1 VNREAILV
9 IGMHRSGTSAVAGL
23 LARLGAVPPRTLM
36 RADAANAEGYWE
48 SAVFHE
54 FHERLLGSAGTRWD
68 AFRRCD
74 PEWFQSAAAASL
86 EDECRRLLH
95 AEFGDALRFVLK
107 DPRMCRFVPFWL
119 RVLER
124 ESTTPL
130 AVLVHRH
137 PLEVADSLGARDGLE
152 RSRSLLIWLRH
163 VLDAEFATRTIRRT
177 WVGYEDLLRDWR
189 PIASRIAADLGGG
202 WPAWSRTDEAE
213 IGRILTSDLRHHHCP
228 QGGVTDVT
236 ARLADWVGRASESLG
251 ELAQQDPQRVARARA
266 SLDTLR
272 QEFDQVTDVFGE
284 LEGRMTILE
293 SQLLASQRHAAG
305 LEAVRDHLERQ
316 VQGLAHH
323 AGALEHQLSAARHD
337 ANAVRAS
344 MSWRIT
350 APLRA
355 AIRIFR

>member
-23 LARLGAVPPRTLM
+23 LVRLGALPPRTLM
-36 RADAANAEGYWE
+36 RADAANPEGYWE
-48 SAVFHE
+48 SAAFHE
-54 FHERLLGSAGTRWD
+54 FHERLLRSAGSRWD
-68 AFRRCD
+68 AFTRCD
-74 PEWFQSAAAASL
+74 PEWLQSAAAASL

-95 AEFGDALRFVLK
+95 AEFGEAPRFVLK

-163 VLDAEFATRTIRRT
+163 VLDAEFATRAIRRT
-177 WVGYEDLLRDWR
+177 CVRYEDLLRDWR
-189 PIASRIAADLGGG
+189 PIANRIAADLGGG
-202 WPAWSRTDEAE
+202 WPAWSQADEAD
-213 IGRILTSDLRHHHCP
+213 IGRVLTPGLRHHHSP
-228 QGGVTDVT
+228 QNGIVDVP
-236 ARLADWVGRASESLG
+236 ARLADWVGRASEALG
-251 ELAQQDPQRVARARA
+251 ELSQHDPQWVVRART

-272 QEFDQVTDVFGE
+272 QEFDLCTDAFGE
-284 LEGRMTILE
+284 LEDRLTILE
-293 SQLLASQRHAAG
+293 SQLLASQLRAAT
-305 LEAVRDHLERQ
+305 LEIDRDHLGRQ
-316 VQGLAHH
+316 VHGLEHH

-337 ANAVRAS
+337 ANALRAS

-355 AIRIFR
+355 ALRIFR

>member
-23 LARLGAVPPRTLM
+23 LARLGALPPRTLM
-36 RADAANAEGYWE
+36 PADAANPEGYWE

-54 FHERLLGSAGTRWD
+54 FHERLLRSASSRWD

-74 PEWFQSAAAASL
+74 PAWFQSAAAASL
-86 EDECRRLLH
+86 EEECRRLLRG
-95 AEFGDALRFVLK
+95 EFGGAARFVLK

-137 PLEVADSLGARDGLE
+137 PLEVADSLGARDGFE

-163 VLDAEFATRTIRRT
+163 VLDAEFATREIRRT
-177 WVGYEDLLRDWR
+177 CVRYEDVLHDWR
-189 PIASRIAADLGGG
+189 PIAIRIAADSGGA
-202 WPAWSRTDEAE
+202 WPAWAQADEAD
-213 IGRILTSDLRHHHCP
+213 IGRTLTAGLRHHQRFHS
-228 QGGVTDVT
+228 GVVDVA
-236 ARLADWVGRASESLG
+236 ARLADWVGRASEALG
-251 ELAQQDPQRVARARA
+251 ELSQPDSQRFARART
-266 SLDTLR
+266 SLDALR
-272 QEFDQVTDVFGE
+272 QEFDQVCDAFGE
-284 LEGRMTILE
+284 LEDRLTVLE
-293 SQLLASQRHAAG
+293 SQLLASQQHVAN
-305 LEAVRDHLERQ
+305 LEIDREHLERQ
-316 VQGLAHH
+316 VQGLERHS
-323 AGALEHQLSAARHD
+323 GALEHQLSAARHD
-337 ANAVRAS
+337 AKALRAS

-355 AIRIFR
+355 AVRIFK